1 METTPPIPSRVA
13 DIKAE
18 INALGFGNGLPGLTE
33 KAELIALLQ
42 EARASAPASAVPA
55 SAAPASAA
63 PASAPA
69 SLRKIPVVLLGEMH
83 EDVQCSLKNRS
94 TLMDIMGI
102 KAGHPLGRH
111 EFLLV
116 SEGRGINTCYRT
128 LQLPSDRIIIE
139 HPSGQS
145 KTEMLDK
152 LVLMTDLFM
161 NVLEGIVKQGTGAA
175 AGPSI
180 PDSVTIEPQF
190 FMKKAKDDGYW
201 PLLQAVP
208 NGTTIY
214 EQMVAA
220 AFSRNKPQFYSL
232 FNGIL
237 AHLISSDYLNDVSM
251 SAEIK
256 RRLQSFIAT
265 RDDRQL
271 IELGTLFR
279 VSRDADVIRR
289 VEERARS
296 ENSTLKVVVIIFGA
310 MHYDNLIA
318 LIQRSGVLQVDP
330 RSTNIK
336 YGGKKTKKA
345 KKVKKVK
352 KRVAKTHIAKKH
364 RTVKCKTRRRR

>member
-1 METTPPIPSRVA
+1 MEATPPYIPSRVA

-18 INALGFGNGLPGLTE
+18 IIALGFETKLSGLTE
-33 KAELIALLQ
+33 KSELIELLLS
-42 EARASAPASAVPA
+42 ARKVRASAPVS
-55 SAAPASAA
+55 APASAA
-63 PASAPA
+63 PASAP

-83 EDVQCSLKNRS
+83 EDVRCSLKNHS
-94 TLMDIMGI
+94 ILMDIMGI
-102 KAGHPLGRH
+102 KVKNPLLRS

-116 SEGRGINTCYRT
+116 SEGRVVNPCYQV
-128 LQLPSDRIIIE
+128 LNLPSDRIIIE
-139 HPSGQS
+139 YTSGQD
-145 KTEMLDK
+145 KAEMLDI
-152 LVLMTDLFM
+152 LLLMVFELM
-161 NVLEGIVKQGTGAA
+161 NVLEGMVKPGTGSA
-175 AGPSI
+175 AGDEI

-190 FMKKAKDDGYW
+190 FMKNAKQYG

-214 EQMVAA
+214 EEMVAA
-220 AFSRNKPQFYSL
+220 AFSRNNPQFYSL
-232 FNGIL
+232 FNVIL
-237 AHLISSDYLNDVSM
+237 AHLISSNYLNDVSM
-251 SAEIK
+251 SVEIK
-256 RRLQSFIAT
+256 RRLQLFIET

-271 IELGTLFR
+271 IELSTLFR
-279 VSRDADVIRR
+279 LSRDADVIRQ

-310 MHYDNLIA
+310 MHYDNLRT

-336 YGGKKTKKA
+336 HGGKKTKKA

-364 RTVKCKTRRRR
+364 RTKKCKPYRR